1 MNIKRTKPVVLC
13 IMDGW
18 GLDKKSEF
26 NAVEKAKTPN
36 FDYLC
41 ENYPYSTLEASGEAV
56 GLPIGQVGNSEVG
69 HMNLGSGRVVLQT
82 LPKIN
87 KAFRDNKIK
96 SNKNFQNFIS
106 KHNKNNTVHLLGL
119 CSDGGVH
126 SHSDHI
132 IEMAKLLEEN
142 KIKTVL
148 HIFSDGRDSS
158 PKQLGTLIKQFEPLL
173 PISIKIGTLIGR
185 YYAMD
190 RDNRWE
196 RVKKSFDLIAYG
208 KCSRK
213 VSNLSEAVKQ
223 AYGNNET
230 DEFISPTVIGDY
242 KGMNEGDSLMMINFR
257 SDRVREILLPFIDP
271 NFNKFTKNIN
281 TPVLVNNL
289 GMTDYST
296 EISRFMKSI
305 FINEEIENTLG
316 EVISKSNLKQ
326 LRLAETEKYPHVTFF
341 FNGGKETIY
350 PGETRIMVPSPK
362 VATYDLKP
370 EMSARK
376 VENELIKA
384 IKKEEYDLIIV
395 NFANPDMVGHTGD
408 LKATINA
415 VETVDKCVG
424 NIKSVLDKFNG
435 IMLLTADHGNSETMI
450 DIETKLP
457 HTSHTCNKV
466 PLILISS
473 ENNYELKDGK
483 LADIAPTILELMSIE
498 LPNSMN
504 GLSLLKR

>member
-1 MNIKRTKPVVLC
+1 MNETKSKPLVLC

-18 GLDKKSEF
+18 GLDQKSDY
-26 NAVEKAKTPN
+26 NAVEVAQTPN
-36 FDYLC
+36 FDYLSKH
-41 ENYPYSTLEASGEAV
+41 YPYSTLDASGEAV
-56 GLPIGQVGNSEVG
+56 GLPNDQVGNSEVG

-87 KAFRDNKIK
+87 KAFLDNKIRT
-96 SNKNFQNFIS
+96 NTNFQNFIS

-132 IEMAKLLEEN
+132 IEMAKLLEED

-257 SDRVREILLPFIDP
+257 YDRVREILLPFIDSS
-271 NFNKFTKNIN
+271 FNKFSKDVN
-281 TPVLVNNL
+281 TPILLNNL
-289 GMTDYST
+289 GMSEYST
-296 EISRFMKSI
+296 
-305 FINEEIENTLG
+305 
-316 EVISKSNLKQ
+316 
-326 LRLAETEKYPHVTFF
+326 
-341 FNGGKETIY
+341 
-350 PGETRIMVPSPK
+350 
-362 VATYDLKP
+362 
-370 EMSARK
+370 
-376 VENELIKA
+376 
-384 IKKEEYDLIIV
+384 
-395 NFANPDMVGHTGD
+395 
-408 LKATINA
+408 
-415 VETVDKCVG
+415 
-424 NIKSVLDKFNG
+424 
-435 IMLLTADHGNSETMI
+435 
-450 DIETKLP
+450 
-457 HTSHTCNKV
+457 
-466 PLILISS
+466 
-473 ENNYELKDGK
+473 
-483 LADIAPTILELMSIE
+483 
-498 LPNSMN
+498 
-504 GLSLLKR
+504 